1 MADGTPAVSRK
12 DPRLLRVPLT
22 VVSSL
27 EAPPRATP
35 MPLTLT
41 PRTDPANGGPLAIDL
56 LGITP
61 DRLAGLSL
69 DAVERRMV
77 RADEQPAEL
86 GELFTVEGDLGDGV
100 LECRGDFSRVHS
112 LAAGMSSG
120 QVRVGG
126 PVGRHAAEGMTGG
139 RLEVAGSAGDWLAA
153 EMSGGEVHVAGSAG
167 DNVAG
172 ARPGSREG
180 MRGGLVIVAG
190 DVGHMAGQRMRRGI
204 LAAGGG
210 CGEASAF
217 EMRAGTVVVAGRV
230 GPRAGLGMA
239 RGSLVALADHP
250 AIPATFHAG
259 RAWLP
264 PFIAVL
270 LARLGRA
277 GFWPAAAPPRRFQQ
291 WHGDVLAGGRGEILH
306 PA

>member
-1 MADGTPAVSRK
+1 
-12 DPRLLRVPLT
+12 
-22 VVSSL
+22 
-27 EAPPRATP
+27 

-41 PRTDPANGGPLAIDL
+41 PRTDPADGGPLAIDL

-77 RADEQPAEL
+77 RADERPAEL
-86 GELFTVEGDLGDGV
+86 GELFTIEGEIGDGV
-100 LECRGDFSRVHS
+100 LECRGDFSRVHF
-112 LAAGMSSG
+112 LAAGMSAG
-120 QVRVGG
+120 HVRVGG
-126 PVGRHAAEGMTGG
+126 PVGRHAAAGMAGG
-139 RLEVAGSAGDWLAA
+139 RLEVAGSAGDGLAA
-153 EMSGGEVHVAGSAG
+153 EISGGEVHVAGSAG

-180 MRGGLVIVAG
+180 MRGGLVIIAG
-190 DVGHMAGQRMRRGI
+190 DVGRLAGQRMRRGVF
-204 LAAGGG
+204 AVGGG
-210 CGEASAF
+210 CDEGAAF
-217 EMRAGTVVVAGRV
+217 EMRAGTMVVAGRV

-250 AIPATFHAG
+250 AIPATFYPG

-264 PFIAVL
+264 PFIAL
-270 LARLGRA
+270 LLGRLRRA
-277 GFWPAAAPPRRFQQ
+277 GFWPATSPPRRFQQ
-291 WHGDVLAGGRGEILH
+291 WHGDVLAGGGGEILD